1 MAAFSY
7 DKHHPFLV
15 DSSSSLFLFPNTTPP
30 ANPSLATITHNHN
43 STHMS
48 CFLEQSIYNN
58 YSPCPSPHH
67 HHPFSDQ
74 PDPTV
79 DLSCSVNISS
89 TTKVSNCSNNS
100 SSSALTAQHQP
111 VINPMDKRTNT
122 FQESHLKK
130 GKKQRKENTSS
141 IDEACMNTISEEKS
155 TNKKKSRRSGEGDK
169 KRNGEEIERNE
180 PPSGYIHVRARRG
193 QATDSHSLAE
203 RVRREK
209 ISERMKLLQALV
221 PGCDKVTGKALMLD
235 EIINYV
241 QSLQNQVEFLS
252 MKIAS
257 VNPMLYDF
265 GVDLDAYMVKPEVQ
279 NQSSNLEATQQTDV
293 HPQAHAQATN
303 MFNTSGGYSVMDTS
317 TLHQLHQ
324 VQMSNIMSQPQL
336 LWDVDGNRHRNIN
349 HPGFTNNLSSY
360 HLN

>member
-15 DSSSSLFLFPNTTPP
+15 DSSSSSLFLFPNTTTSP
-30 ANPSLATITHNHN
+30 ANPSLATITNYHN
-43 STHMS
+43 STNMS
-48 CFLEQSIYNN
+48 CFLEQSIHNN
-58 YSPCPSPHH
+58 YNPCLSSHQ

-79 DLSCSVNISS
+79 DKSSSVNISTVSTS
-89 TTKVSNCSNNS
+89 TTKVSTCSNNS
-100 SSSALTAQHQP
+100 SSSAVTALHQKQL
-111 VINPMDKRTNT
+111 INPMDKRKNN
-122 FQESHLKK
+122 FQEPHSKK
-130 GKKQRKENTSS
+130 CKKQRKESASRSS
-141 IDEACMNTISEEKS
+141 GDEEK
-155 TNKKKSRRSGEGDK
+155 KK
-169 KRNGEEIERNE
+169 NGEEMGKNE

-265 GVDLDAYMVKPEVQ
+265 GVDMDAFMVKPEAQ
-279 NQSSNLEATQQTDV
+279 NQRSSLEATQQADV
-293 HPQAHAQATN
+293 QQQTHTQATN
-303 MFNTSGGYSVMDTS
+303 IFNTTSGGYSLMDTS
-317 TLHQLHQ
+317 TLHQLQQ
-324 VQMSNIMSQPQL
+324 VQMSNFMSQPQL
-336 LWDVDGNRHRNIN
+336 LWDVDENRQKSIN
-349 HPGFTNNLSSY
+349 QSGFTNNFSSY